1 MQKKISNP
9 LLKIIL
15 VSPGWPAFAGHDSK
29 GAFLKV
35 ALLLTMFIF
44 ATTPLAAQPDNR
56 GMRSSLAGVYTT
68 AQSERGH
75 KLYLE
80 RCNRC
85 HGLQFG
91 GGNGAPSFGG
101 PTFNGDFENYTLFDL
116 ENRIHTS
123 MPRDQPGTT
132 SKVEAT
138 DLTAFIL
145 SQMHAPAGP
154 RELPA
159 YETVL
164 RLIRIDL
171 PQ

>member
-1 MQKKISNP
+1 MRY
-9 LLKIIL
+9 
-15 VSPGWPAFAGHDSK
+15 VA
-29 GAFLKV
+29 
-35 ALLLTMFIF
+35 ALLLIT
-44 ATTPLAAQPDNR
+44 ATQALAQPDNR
-56 GMRSSLAGVYTT
+56 GMRSSLSGVYTT
-68 AQSERGH
+68 LQAERGH
-75 KLYLE
+75 KIYLE

-91 GGNGAPSFGG
+91 SSGGGAPAFGG
-101 PTFNGDFENYTLFDL
+101 PTFNGDFEHYTLFDL

-145 SQMHAPAGP
+145 SQMHAPAGG

-159 YETVL
+159 DETVL
-164 RLIRIDL
+164 RLIRIDV
-171 PQ
+171 PD